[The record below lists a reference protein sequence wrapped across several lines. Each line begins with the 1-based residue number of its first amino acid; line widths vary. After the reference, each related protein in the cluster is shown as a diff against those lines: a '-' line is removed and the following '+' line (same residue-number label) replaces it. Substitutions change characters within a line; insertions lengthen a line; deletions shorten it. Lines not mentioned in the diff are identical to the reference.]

1 MGQAIKEEEYE
12 KAKEMKEFLRTEFG
26 TDKIQN
32 INEEELKKKIQGESI
47 IDRLKYRK

>member
-1 MGQAIKEEEYE
+1 LE
-12 KAKEMKEFLRTEFG
+12 KAREMKLFLENEFG

-32 INEEELKKKIQGESI
+32 INEDDLKKRIQGESI